1 MTRAENRRAIREGIK
16 AKTATYNLTK
26 AQLDALISERINAD
40 LERIKMEA
48 TEEALNTAMV
58 LLLAL
63 PLEVLMEDYW
73 QKSYKK
79 RIPEFTEKLLE
90 KYSAWEN
97 DELSMEKLQQ
107 DLWDYAG
114 IRLERAPKEE

>member
-1 MTRAENRRAIREGIK
+1 MTRAENRRAIREETR

-114 IRLERAPKEE
+114 IRLERAPQ

>member
-1 MTRAENRRAIREGIK
+1 MTRAESRRAKREDIK

-26 AQLDALISERINAD
+26 AQLDVLISERISED
-40 LERIKMEA
+40 MQRLKMEA
-48 TEEALNTAMV
+48 TEEALNTAM
-58 LLLAL
+58 LLLLTL

-73 QKSYKK
+73 QKSYQK

-97 DELSMEKLQQ
+97 GELSMEKLQQ